1 MEEVTVG
8 ESWLS
13 CDAKYGLNGNEGDK
27 KMNLEDQE
35 CSSSLDYTGSAI
47 LESQHIQVDKEWV
60 NSFACFA

>member
-1 MEEVTVG
+1 MYIKKCKLEPVEEVTVG

-13 CDAKYGLNGNEGDK
+13 CDAKYGLNGNKGDK

-47 LESQHIQVDKEWV
+47 L
-60 NSFACFA
+60 